1 MRELNWLD
9 AIELAKLIRER
20 TVSPLEVINCCLDR
34 ISSMNPGINAIITLE
49 EVGALRSLAAH
60 AEEQVMNGKKLGPL
74 HGVPLLVKDN
84 VYTKGMR
91 TTMGSKLFEQFVPA
105 EDAVLVERLKAA
117 GAILI
122 GKSNLSEFGLLP
134 VTDNILFGSTQNPW
148 DLKRTSGG
156 SSGGSAAA
164 VAAGLVPL
172 STGNDAGGSIRIPAS
187 FCGVYGIKPSF
198 GRIPCYPKMP
208 GWEHLVHEGPIT
220 RSVVD
225 AALMLNVMAGPDERD
240 RFSLPTFQVDFLA
253 AVEEG
258 IKGMKIACCTDMGY
272 TRVDPQV
279 RDGVQNAARIFEE
292 FGALVEEI
300 TLDIPDMMEVLRAI
314 TIVDT
319 VTANENR
326 LDEWK
331 QQCYPRFKGIIEQA
345 DQYSARDMSR
355 MGFQKETL
363 WKGIRR
369 VFENFDMMV
378 TPTTPVTAFHF
389 VSLGDLGPKEI
400 DGQKVSSL
408 TCLGFTDP
416 FNFTGQPAASVPC
429 GFDANGLPIGMQLIG
444 RRFDDYTVF
453 KASAA
458 FEQAFPW
465 KERLKERLN

>member
-1 MRELNWLD
+1 MQELYWLD
-9 AIELAKLIRER
+9 AIDLAQRIKEKV
-20 TVSPLEVINCCLDR
+20 VSPVEIINNCLDR
-34 ISSMNPGINAIITLE
+34 ITSINPQINAIVTMEEAGTLQ
-49 EVGALRSLAAH
+49 SLASQ
-60 AEEQVMNGKKLGPL
+60 AEEQVVKGNKMGPL
-74 HGVPLLVKDN
+74 HGVPFLAKDN

-105 EDAVLVERLKAA
+105 EDAVLVERLKGA

-134 VTDNILFGSTQNPW
+134 VTDNLLFGSTQNPW

-172 STGNDAGGSIRIPAS
+172 STGNDAGGSIRVPAS
-187 FCGVYGIKPSF
+187 FCGVYGLKPSF

-240 RFSLPTFQVDFLA
+240 RFSLPFLPVDYVT
-253 AVEEG
+253 AVEEE

-279 RDGVQNAARIFEE
+279 RDGVRNAAQIFEGL
-292 FGALVEEI
+292 GAHVEEI
-300 TLDIPDMMEVLRAI
+300 TLDIPDMMEILKAI
-314 TIVDT
+314 TIVDA

-326 LDEWK
+326 LEEWK
-331 QQCYPRFKGIIEQA
+331 QQCYPRFKGMVEQA

-355 MGFQKETL
+355 MGFQKENL
-363 WKGIRR
+363 WSGIRA
-369 VFENFDMMV
+369 VFERFDVMI
-378 TPTTPVTAFHF
+378 TPATPVTAFPF
-389 VSLGDLGPKEI
+389 VSLGHPGPKDI

-408 TCLGFTDP
+408 SSLSFTDP

-429 GFDANGLPIGMQLIG
+429 GYDANGLPIGMQIIG
-444 RRFDDYTVF
+444 RRFDDYTVI
-453 KASAA
+453 KTSAA
-458 FEQAFPW
+458 FERAFPW
-465 KERLKERLN
+465 KEKLMGLF